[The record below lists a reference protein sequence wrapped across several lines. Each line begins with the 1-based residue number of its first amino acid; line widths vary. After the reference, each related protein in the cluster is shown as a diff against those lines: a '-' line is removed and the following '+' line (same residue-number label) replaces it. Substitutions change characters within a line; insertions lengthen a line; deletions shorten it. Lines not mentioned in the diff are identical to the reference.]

1 MAELEAELAT
11 SRFEEVGS
19 VAPGIP
25 TIVIIIIIIS
35 RPGAAQNRA
44 AAPAVGHY
52 CAACREPVPSAPD
65 NKPPAERV

>member
-1 MAELEAELAT
+1 MAELET

-25 TIVIIIIIIS
+25 IIIIIIS
-35 RPGAAQNRA
+35 LLGASPTLA
-44 AAPAVGHY
+44 AAPAVGHC
-52 CAACREPVPSAPD
+52 CAACREPVLSAPD